1 MDEEPGTTKDD
12 ATRPESTPPTI
23 PTPPPAREKYGLS
36 QVQLTQIMDF
46 NDKSGIKKVQQYGG
60 VEDIAN
66 HLRTNLKDGLPADP
80 SDHEER
86 KREFG
91 INYIEP
97 IPPKSFLALMY
108 DAIQD
113 PVLLILLGKTAGVF
127 GCCIYYSSPL
137 ALSSL
142 PFFFSPSSF
151 FPLPFSLL
159 SPSSSLPSPTA
170 CAVISIALSLAI
182 ADHERSTA
190 WIEGFAILM
199 AVVIVVIVT
208 AINDYT
214 KEQQFR
220 DLQKKLESTSKC
232 VCM

>member
-12 ATRPESTPPTI
+12 ATKPESTPSTI

-113 PVLLILLGKTAGVF
+113 PVLLILLGKMAGVF
-127 GCCIYYSSPL
+127 GCCIYYSFPL

-142 PFFFSPSSF
+142 SFFFSPSSF
-151 FPLPFSLL
+151 FPLPFSP
-159 SPSSSLPSPTA
+159 PSSSLSPPPF
-170 CAVISIALSLAI
+170 SYSLC
-182 ADHERSTA
+182 HYFNSSQFSYSRSREEHGMDRGLCHTNGRRNCSHRNSNQRLHQRA
-190 WIEGFAILM
+190 T
-199 AVVIVVIVT
+199 V
-208 AINDYT
+208 
-214 KEQQFR
+214 
-220 DLQKKLESTSKC
+220 
-232 VCM
+232 